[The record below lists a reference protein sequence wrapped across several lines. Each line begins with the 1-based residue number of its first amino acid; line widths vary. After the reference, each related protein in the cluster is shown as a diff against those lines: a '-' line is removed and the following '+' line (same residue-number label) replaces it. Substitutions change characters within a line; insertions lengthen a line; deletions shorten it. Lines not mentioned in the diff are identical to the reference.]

1 MSNTHGM
8 ALKYLFAVFFFL
20 TFRIVLYAQNLNVI
34 QDSEFQDVLNEKR
47 KINATLN
54 ISDRWKIQIFSGN
67 SESSKKALADFIRE
81 YRHVDATII
90 FQTPNY
96 KVIAGNFR
104 TRVDAERTLL
114 DLKNKYPDAF
124 LIKPD
129 K

>member
-1 MSNTHGM
+1 MTINKTF
-8 ALKYLFAVFFFL
+8 KKVCWICVFL
-20 TFRIVLYAQNLNVI
+20 TLNTAALCQSVTI
-34 QDSEFQDVLNEKR
+34 EQDPEFQEMLSEKR
-47 KINATLN
+47 KINSSLN

-67 SESSKKALADFIRE
+67 NESSRKALIDFRKE
-81 YRHVDATII
+81 FRSVDATII

-104 TRVDAERTLL
+104 ARIEAERVLL
-114 DLKNKYPDAF
+114 EVKNKYPDAF

>member
-1 MSNTHGM
+1 MTINKTFKK
-8 ALKYLFAVFFFL
+8 ACFIYVFL
-20 TFRIVLYAQNLNVI
+20 TLNTAALCQSVTI
-34 QDSEFQDVLNEKR
+34 EQDSEFLEMLSEKR
-47 KINATLN
+47 KINSSLN

-67 SESSKKALADFIRE
+67 NEGSRKALIDFRKE
-81 YRHVDATII
+81 FKTVDATII

-104 TRVDAERTLL
+104 ARIEAERVLL
-114 DLKNKYPDAF
+114 EVKNKYPDAF

>member
-1 MSNTHGM
+1 MTFNKTFKK
-8 ALKYLFAVFFFL
+8 AYFICIFL
-20 TFRIVLYAQNLNVI
+20 TLNTVVLSQSVSI
-34 QDSEFQDVLNEKR
+34 EQEPEFQEMLNEKR
-47 KINATLN
+47 KINASLN

-67 SESSKKALADFIRE
+67 NESSRKALTDFRKE
-81 YRHVDATII
+81 FKSVDATII

-104 TRVDAERTLL
+104 ARIEAERVLL
-114 DLKNKYPDAF
+114 EVKNKYPDAF

>member
-1 MSNTHGM
+1 M
-8 ALKYLFAVFFFL
+8 ALCQSVS
-20 TFRIVLYAQNLNVI
+20 IE
-34 QDSEFQDVLNEKR
+34 QDPEFQEMLNEKR
-47 KINATLN
+47 KINSSLN

-67 SESSKKALADFIRE
+67 NESSRKALIDFRKE
-81 YRHVDATII
+81 FKTVDATII

-104 TRVDAERTLL
+104 ARIEAERVLL
-114 DLKNKYPDAF
+114 EVKNKYPDAF

>member
-1 MSNTHGM
+1 MSNTDGKT
-8 ALKYLFAVFFFL
+8 LKFLFSILFYL
-20 TFRIVLYAQNLNVI
+20 TFGVVLNSQNLTVI

-47 KINATLN
+47 KINSTLN
-54 ISDRWKIQIFSGN
+54 MSDRWKIQIFSGN
-67 SESSKKALADFIRE
+67 NESSKKALTDFIRE
-81 YRHVDATII
+81 FRHVDATII

-104 TRVDAERTLL
+104 TRVDAERALL
-114 DLKNKYPDAF
+114 DVKNKYPDAF